1 VIQQKR
7 AYVNNFLVMGDN
19 FGDFWFCSFKK
30 AWKKFG
36 YKQYTTKD
44 LQLFMYLLSKRK
56 NYKDESG
63 TAGLL

>member
-1 VIQQKR
+1 
-7 AYVNNFLVMGDN
+7 MGDN